1 MARNPKAAPGAESD
15 ASKSSAGEPAPLTG
29 DANTAEMAAQGDT
42 ATETNAEEPVAQDDV
57 TAETNAEQNE
67 QPASPAGKI
76 NAAGDDQALDF
87 AAIMADVAP
96 AMFTIEQQVICRV
109 RAAGG
114 PRRRAG
120 LSFDEQLRDVTRADL
135 GGDDETV
142 EARLRLLV
150 DDRRLTVLPPK
161 ES

>member
-1 MARNPKAAPGAESD
+1 MPRNPK
-15 ASKSSAGEPAPLTG
+15 
-29 DANTAEMAAQGDT
+29 AAQGDT
-42 ATETNAEEPVAQDDV
+42 ATETNAEESVAQDGV
-57 TAETNAEQNE
+57 TAETNAEQND
-67 QPASPAGKI
+67 QPAAPAGEI
-76 NAAGDDQALDF
+76 NAAGDDHALDF
-87 AAIMADVAP
+87 ATIVANVAP
-96 AMFTIEQQVICRV
+96 AVFTIDQQVICRV
-109 RAAGG
+109 RATGG

-150 DDRRLTVLPPK
+150 DDHRLTVLPPK